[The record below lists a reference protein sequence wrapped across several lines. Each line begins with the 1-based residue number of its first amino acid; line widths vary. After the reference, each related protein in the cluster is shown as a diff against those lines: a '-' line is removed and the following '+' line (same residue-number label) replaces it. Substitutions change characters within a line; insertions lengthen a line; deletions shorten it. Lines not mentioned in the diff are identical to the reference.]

1 MVARTARVRR
11 DGMANSPRARRSD
24 APAAPVTFESFAVTA
39 PGVAPITAQE
49 LRALGMT
56 VGTEEPGGVSFTG
69 GLDDLYRAN
78 LWSRTAS
85 RVIVRV
91 GEFHA
96 RAFGELER
104 RAQRLPWERFLSAGR
119 AVRLRVTCRKSRL
132 YHSDA
137 VAERIA
143 RVIQSRTGVAP
154 AVDASAAQPDASESA
169 EDAQLIIVR
178 LFHDV
183 CTVSAD
189 SSGALLH
196 MRGYRLA
203 TAKAPLRETL
213 AAAVLAASGW
223 VSDAPLIDPLCGAG
237 TIPIEG
243 ALIARHVPPGL
254 DRRFAFMHWPSFD
267 ADRWRALLDAAR
279 AGILPSA
286 PAPIHGSDRDAGAIE
301 AAAANAERA
310 GVSGDITFSAVALS
324 RISPPAA
331 LGWLVTNP
339 PYGVRVGDV
348 DRLRNLYA
356 QLGNVARRVCAGW
369 TLSLLSA
376 DARLDAQLQMDLEVV
391 LRTRNGGIPVHLARG
406 IVPYGVVS
414 ARG

>member
-1 MVARTARVRR
+1 MV
-11 DGMANSPRARRSD
+11 DSPRARRTAASI
-24 APAAPVTFESFAVTA
+24 APSTFESFAVTA
-39 PGVAPITAQE
+39 PGVAPITAEE
-49 LRALGMT
+49 LRALGIT
-56 VGTEEPGGVSFTG
+56 ADAVEPGGVAFTG
-69 GLDDLYRAN
+69 SLEALYRAN

-104 RAQRLPWERFLSAGR
+104 RAQQLPWERFIGAGR

-143 RVIQSRTGVAP
+143 RVIESRTGLP
-154 AVDASAAQPDASESA
+154 AAIDTTAREPESGGEEAAG
-169 EDAQLIIVR
+169 AQLVIVR
-178 LFHDV
+178 IFHDV

-243 ALIARHVPPGL
+243 ALIARRIPPGL
-254 DRRFAFMHWPSFD
+254 GRRFAFMQWPTFD
-267 ADRWRALLDAAR
+267 AAVWQRTLDDAR
-279 AGILPSA
+279 AGIAPSA
-286 PAPIHGSDRDAGAIE
+286 PAPIQGSDRDAGAID
-301 AAAANAERA
+301 AATANAERA
-310 GVSGDITFSAVALS
+310 GVLGDIAFSAVALS
-324 RISPPAA
+324 RVTPPAA

-369 TLSLLSA
+369 TLALLSA
-376 DARLDAQLQMDLEVV
+376 DARLDAQLRMDLDVV
-391 LRTRNGGIPVHLARG
+391 LRTRNGGIPVHVARG
-406 IVPYGVVS
+406 IVPYGAVS